1 MHSYLLPLEKIFQQQ
16 ANKTKAAGAKAYL
29 LNQFEFYGIAMAER
43 RKICKEF
50 IKANP
55 ISSITE
61 VEKIVKEAWQL
72 PQREWQYFGI
82 ELLAHY
88 KKQWK
93 ILTIKIIEYCI
104 THKSCW
110 DTVDS
115 IADAWAG
122 EYFKLFPEQIISI
135 TGKWNLSENMWLQR
149 CSLLFQKKYK
159 DKTDTKLFSK
169 YIKRH
174 ASSKEFFI
182 RKAIGWSL
190 REYAKTNPLWVK
202 KFVESNELSQLSKR
216 EALKHL

>member
-1 MHSYLLPLEKIFQQQ
+1 MHSYLLPLEKTFQQH

-29 LNQFEFYGIAMAER
+29 LNQFEFYGLIMAER
-43 RKICKEF
+43 RKICKDF
-50 IKANP
+50 IKSNP
-55 ISSITE
+55 ISSIAE
-61 VEKIVKEAWQL
+61 IEKIVKQAWQL
-72 PQREWQYFGI
+72 PEREWQYFAL

-93 ILTIKIIEYCI
+93 LSTIKIIEYCI
-104 THKSCW
+104 THKSWW

-122 EYFKLFPEQIISI
+122 EYFKLFPEQMISI
-135 TGKWNLSENMWLQR
+135 TGKWNQSENMWLQR

-169 YIKRH
+169 YIKH
-174 ASSKEFFI
+174 LASSKEFFV

-190 REYAKTNPLWVK
+190 REYAKTNPSWVK
-202 KFVESNELSQLSKR
+202 NFVESNELSPLSKR
-216 EALKHL
+216 EALKHF

>member
-1 MHSYLLPLEKIFQQQ
+1 MHSYLLPLEKTFQQH

-29 LNQFEFYGIAMAER
+29 LNQFEFYGLIMAER
-43 RKICKEF
+43 RKICKDF
-50 IKANP
+50 IKSNS

-61 VEKIVKEAWQL
+61 VEKIIKQAWQL
-72 PQREWQYFGI
+72 PEREWQYFAL

-88 KKQWK
+88 KKHWK
-93 ILTIKIIEYCI
+93 ISTIKIIEYCI
-104 THKSCW
+104 THKSWW

-122 EYFKLFPEQIISI
+122 EYFKLFPEQMISI
-135 TGKWNLSENMWLQR
+135 TGKWNQSENMWLQR

-169 YIKRH
+169 YIKH
-174 ASSKEFFI
+174 LASSKEFFI

-190 REYAKTNPLWVK
+190 REYAKTNPSWVK
-202 KFVESNELSQLSKR
+202 NFVGSNELSPLSKR
-216 EALKHL
+216 EALKHF

>member
-1 MHSYLLPLEKIFQQQ
+1 MHSYLLALEKTFQQH

-29 LNQFEFYGIAMAER
+29 LNQFEFYGIAMTER
-43 RKICKEF
+43 RKICKDF

-55 ISSITE
+55 LSSITE
-61 VEKIVKEAWQL
+61 VEKIVKQTWQL
-72 PQREWQYFGI
+72 PEREWQYLAL

-93 ILTIKIIEYCI
+93 ISTIKIIEYCI
-104 THKSCW
+104 THKSWW

-122 EYFKLFPEQIISI
+122 EYFKLFPEQMISI
-135 TGKWNLSENMWLQR
+135 TGNWNQSENMWLQR

-169 YIKRH
+169 YIKH
-174 ASSKEFFI
+174 LASSKEFFI

-190 REYAKTNPLWVK
+190 REYAKTNPSWVK
-202 KFVESNELSQLSKR
+202 KFVESNELSPLSKR
-216 EALKHL
+216 EALKHF